1 MQGILDWG
9 VNVILWLQQFSP
21 ALDLPF
27 RVFTFLG
34 EEDFILLL
42 VPLIFWCVERRVG
55 ARMVILFLFSTYLN
69 SVAKIV
75 AAQPR
80 PFEYDERVRAI
91 VEATGGGLPSGHAQS
106 TVVVWGFLAA
116 KFRRTWLWIVA
127 GLLMVFV
134 PLSRVY
140 LGVHFPT
147 DVLGGCL
154 IGALLLV
161 GYLWLQ
167 PRAEALLEKGGL
179 AWQLGLAVVV
189 PLVLLVIM
197 LPVADDSIISAMGV
211 LLGGGVGLALER
223 QWVRFASGG
232 VWWKQV
238 LRLALGVAVVFA
250 LRFGLK
256 AAFGDAEP
264 LWLFRLVR
272 YTVMGLWFS
281 LGAPWA
287 FVKIGLAGRETR

>member
-179 AWQLGLAVVV
+179 AWQLGLAVAV
-189 PLVLLVIM
+189 PLALLVIM

-223 QWVRFASGG
+223 HWVRFASGG

-256 AAFGDAEP
+256 TAFGDAEP

-272 YTVMGLWFS
+272 YAVMGLWFS

-287 FVKIGLAGRETR
+287 FVQLRLAGREIG

>member
-9 VNVILWLQQFSP
+9 VQVILWLQQFSP

-27 RVFTFLG
+27 RAFTFLG
-34 EEDFILLL
+34 EEDFLLLL
-42 VPLIFWCVERRVG
+42 VPLLFWCLDRRIG
-55 ARMVILFLFSTYLN
+55 ARMVILYLVSVYLN
-69 SVAKIV
+69 SVAKIF

-80 PFEYDERVRAI
+80 PFEYDERVRVIAP
-91 VEATGGGLPSGHAQS
+91 ATGGGLPSGHAQS
-106 TVVVWGFLAA
+106 TVVVWGYLAA
-116 KFRRTWLWIVA
+116 KFRRTWLWVVA
-127 GLLMVFV
+127 ALLIVFV
-134 PLSRVY
+134 SLSRVY

-154 IGALLLV
+154 LGALLLL
-161 GYLWLQ
+161 GYLWLE

-189 PLVLLVIM
+189 PLALLFLM
-197 LPVADDSIISAMGV
+197 LPVADDSIVSAMGV

-223 QWVRFASGG
+223 RWVRFASGG
-232 VWWKQV
+232 VWWKQL

-250 LRFGLK
+250 IRFGLK
-256 AAFGDAEP
+256 AAFGEMEP
-264 LWLFRLVR
+264 IWLFRLIR
-272 YTVMGLWFS
+272 YAVMGVWFA

-287 FVKIGLAGRETR
+287 FVKLRLAGTETR